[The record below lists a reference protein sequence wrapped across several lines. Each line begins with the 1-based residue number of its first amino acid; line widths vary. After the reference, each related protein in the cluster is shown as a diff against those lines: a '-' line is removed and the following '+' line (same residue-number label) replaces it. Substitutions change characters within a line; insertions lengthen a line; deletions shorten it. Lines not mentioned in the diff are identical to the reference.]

1 MKLMEVDLMLSVINL
16 WLINHLI
23 TYTEFFN
30 HLQTYCLLPP
40 KLKETKPQDK
50 CAKEEVFWGKQGEV
64 VFCFFFLFLCGLVCW
79 GIFIGLFCCCCLV
92 CLSFCGFLW
101 FVLFFVRFF
110 WGGVVCLFLLVF
122 SQYDCELKRNSVI
135 FKTNRTY
142 FDIN

>member
-64 VFCFFFLFLCGLVCW
+64 GFFFF
-79 GIFIGLFCCCCLV
+79 
-92 CLSFCGFLW
+92 SFFFVDWFVGGFLLGYFVVVVW
-101 FVLFFVRFF
+101 FV
-110 WGGVVCLFLLVF
+110 
-122 SQYDCELKRNSVI
+122 
-135 FKTNRTY
+135 
-142 FDIN
+142 